1 MLDADLKEKM
11 MPDADLLE
19 RSRQALDLWAS
30 GADVVAHD
38 IFDPEYMNHQDPDIH
53 GDVSVQTLPLY
64 EALLADYH
72 RAFSESTVK
81 VFMQM
86 TEGDLVAS
94 RWEISAT
101 NTGEYVGHPAT
112 GVRATWSCI
121 EIDRHRDGRI
131 IESWINW
138 DKFRLL
144 HRLGLVEQP

>member
-1 MLDADLKEKM
+1 
-11 MPDADLLE
+11 MPDDDLRA

-30 GADVVAHD
+30 EADVVARD
-38 IFDPEYMNHQDPDIH
+38 ILDPGYVNHQEPDVH
-53 GDVSVQTLPLY
+53 GDVSAQKLPAY

-86 TEGDLVAS
+86 AEGDLVTS

-101 NTGEYVGHPAT
+101 NTGEYLGRPAT
-112 GVRATWSCI
+112 GVRATWTCI
-121 EIDRHRDGRI
+121 QIDRHDGGRI
-131 IESWINW
+131 VESWINW

-144 HRLGLVEQP
+144 HQLGLVEQP